1 KKYAKRCCSIF
12 KFNYATKP
20 RTTEQKIGLSI
31 NISVRQ
37 FSHQSFSEHLF
48 ATLEKYQLS
57 PSCLTLEITES
68 LFIEDV
74 TLVKPTFEALKEKN
88 IKISL
93 DDFGTGYSSLSMLK
107 ALPIDEL
114 KIDKSFIENI
124 AVDQQSL
131 TMVQNIIAIGKNFGM
146 VVLAE
151 GVESNEHFAILKAC
165 GCDLMQ
171 GYYFSRPIPY
181 YELATHLNKKVTEHA
196 ECSV

>member
-1 KKYAKRCCSIF
+1 MTSP
-12 KFNYATKP
+12 NN
-20 RTTEQKIGLSI
+20 

-37 FSHQSFSEHLF
+37 FSHKSFSEHLF
-48 ATLEKYQLS
+48 ATLEKYQFS

-68 LFIEDV
+68 LFIEEV
-74 TLVKPTFEALKEKN
+74 AIVKPLFEALKEN
-88 IKISL
+88 DIKISL
-93 DDFGTGYSSLSMLK
+93 DDFSTGYSSLSMLK

-114 KIDKSFIENI
+114 KIDKSFIESI

-151 GVESNEHFAILKAC
+151 GVESNEHFSILKTC

-181 YELATHLNKKVTEHA
+181 DELCEYLTPTPIETEELPEPKV
-196 ECSV
+196 